1 MAKEKTT
8 FIKIDRNILEWR
20 WYKEPNT
27 VKLFLHL
34 LLKANIKDKDFMT
47 ETIHRGELATSY
59 ATLAAESGLTVSQA
73 RTALKHL
80 EETGEVTV
88 RRHSKFS
95 VISIPEY
102 DYYQSQN
109 AGKRQSLDNHIAIT
123 SQQSKNN
130 KEILKNGE
138 ERARETRS
146 PEDASPGLV
155 FIEEMENGMRVY
167 ERPDGTRQY
176 IPKGAE
182 I

>member
-146 PEDASPGLV
+146 PDLSNMTPEERMNYYVRNEDEK
-155 FIEEMENGMRVY
+155 EEDRN
-167 ERPDGTRQY
+167 D
-176 IPKGAE
+176 
-182 I
+182 